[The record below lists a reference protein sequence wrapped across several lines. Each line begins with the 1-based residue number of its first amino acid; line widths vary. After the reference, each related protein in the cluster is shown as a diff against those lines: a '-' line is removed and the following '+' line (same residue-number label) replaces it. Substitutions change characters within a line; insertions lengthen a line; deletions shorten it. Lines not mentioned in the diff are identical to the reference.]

1 MSKNGKIGF
10 LYAVSQLHAGKGF
23 DSGVVDLPIQREVH
37 TDFPIISGIKGAFR
51 NEFEEVFKGDKD
63 IKIFGSPKEKEKGT
77 EDQSGSVS
85 FSEAKI
91 FLFPVRSIT
100 EGFVWITCPMI
111 LSRVN
116 ILFKMFGNKDL
127 ETKVSNL
134 LKTIKSDKE
143 YYSTNKTEINL
154 EEYKVTPEYSKELV
168 DFLNSIKKIL
178 PDETLQNKLKERVL
192 IISDEDFRFFVKGS
206 TEIMARIKI
215 DETGTVDKKT
225 GGLWYEEYLPQDTIM
240 YFIVKTLLKDHG
252 LDILTKETDKQ
263 FVNIGGK
270 STIGKGFTYIKYL

>member
-1 MSKNGKIGF
+1 MSKNGKVGF
-10 LYAVSQLHAGKGF
+10 LYAISQLHAGKGF

-51 NEFEEVFKGDKD
+51 NEFEDAFGKNED

-111 LSRVN
+111 LSRLN
-116 ILFKMFGNKDL
+116 ILFKMLGNEAL
-127 ETKVSNL
+127 EAKVSNL

-143 YYSTNKTEINL
+143 YYSSNKPSINI

-168 DFLNSIKKIL
+168 EFLDSIKEIS
-178 PDETLQNKLKERVL
+178 PDEILQNKLKEKVL
-192 IISDEDFRFFVKGS
+192 IVSDEDFRFFVKGS
-206 TEIMARIKI
+206 TEVMARIKI
-215 DETGTVDKKT
+215 NNKKGVAEQ
-225 GGLWYEEYLPQDTIM
+225 GGLWYEEYLPQDTVM
-240 YFIVKTLLKDHG
+240 YFIAKTLLNDHG
-252 LDILTKETDKQ
+252 LDKLTNTTDKQ

-270 STIGKGFTYIKYL
+270 STTGKGFTYIKYL

>member
-1 MSKNGKIGF
+1 MSKNGKVGF
-10 LYAVSQLHAGKGF
+10 LYAISQLHAGKGF

-51 NEFEEVFKGDKD
+51 NEFEDAFGKNED
-63 IKIFGSPKEKEKGT
+63 IKIFGSPKENGT

-111 LSRVN
+111 LSRLN
-116 ILFKMFGNKDL
+116 ILFKMLGNEAL
-127 ETKVSNL
+127 EAKVSNL

-143 YYSTNKTEINL
+143 YYSSNKPSINI

-168 DFLNSIKKIL
+168 EFLDSIKEIS
-178 PDETLQNKLKERVL
+178 PNEILQNKLKEKVL
-192 IISDEDFRFFVKGS
+192 IVSDEDFRFFIKGS
-206 TEIMARIKI
+206 TEVMARIKI
-215 DETGTVDKKT
+215 NNEKGVTEKGA
-225 GGLWYEEYLPQDTIM
+225 LWYEEYLPQDTVM
-240 YFIVKTLLKDHG
+240 YFIAKTLLNDHG
-252 LDILTKETDKQ
+252 LDKLTNTTDKQ

-270 STIGKGFTYIKYL
+270 STTGKGFTYIKYL

>member
-1 MSKNGKIGF
+1 MSKNGKVGF
-10 LYAVSQLHAGKGF
+10 LYAISQLHAGKGF

-51 NEFEEVFKGDKD
+51 NEFEDAFKGTND

-111 LSRVN
+111 LSRLN
-116 ILFKMFGNKDL
+116 ILFKMLGNEAL
-127 ETKVSNL
+127 EAKVSNL

-143 YYSTNKTEINL
+143 YYSSNKPSINI

-168 DFLNSIKKIL
+168 EFLDSIKEIS
-178 PDETLQNKLKERVL
+178 PNEILQNKLKEKVL
-192 IISDEDFRFFVKGS
+192 IVSDEDFRFFIKGS
-206 TEIMARIKI
+206 TEVMARIKI
-215 DETGTVDKKT
+215 DNEKGVTEKGA
-225 GGLWYEEYLPQDTIM
+225 LWYEEYLPQDTVM
-240 YFIVKTLLKDHG
+240 YFIAKTLLNDHG
-252 LDILTKETDKQ
+252 LDILTEKTDKQ

-270 STIGKGFTYIKYL
+270 STTGKGFTYIKYL